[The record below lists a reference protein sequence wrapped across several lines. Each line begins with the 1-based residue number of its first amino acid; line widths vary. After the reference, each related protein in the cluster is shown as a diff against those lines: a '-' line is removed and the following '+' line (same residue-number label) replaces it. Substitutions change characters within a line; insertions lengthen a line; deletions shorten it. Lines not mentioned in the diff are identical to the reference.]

1 MLCFSILLWLKFK
14 LVKKTVINLSGKNI
28 LIIIPKSQFCEEE
41 LNGVRNVLQQG
52 GANVVV
58 LSKSGQEARGVN
70 KEKFQPD
77 GMIVDWNKQIGI
89 ENKYHAVI
97 LVGGKGAKKSLWD
110 DPIVPQILTD
120 HYRFGSVIGAMGAA
134 IVVLVRASLVTGEV
148 PMPEDDVTY
157 KELEN
162 LNAVCVDV
170 PITRVENVVLGQGGN
185 SVHQFSQKIIDLIEM
200 KEIC

>member
-1 MLCFSILLWLKFK
+1 M
-14 LVKKTVINLSGKNI
+14 KKVLANLFGKHI

-70 KEKFQPD
+70 KEKFQPN
-77 GMIVDWNKQIGI
+77 GMIVDWNKQMGV

-120 HYRFGSVIGAMGAA
+120 HYRFGSIIGAMGTA
-134 IVVLVRASLVTGEV
+134 IVVLVRAGLVRGEV
-148 PMPEDDVTY
+148 PKPDDDVTH

-162 LNAVCVDV
+162 LNAVCVDA
-170 PITRVENVVLGQGGN
+170 PITRVENVVLGQGRN
-185 SVHQFSQKIIDLIEM
+185 SVHQFSQIIIALLET
-200 KEIC
+200 

>member
-1 MLCFSILLWLKFK
+1 MS
-14 LVKKTVINLSGKNI
+14 NLSGKYI
-28 LIIIPKSQFCEEE
+28 LIIIPKSQFCEQE
-41 LNGVRNVLQQG
+41 LNGVRNILQQN

-58 LSKSGQEARGVN
+58 LSKSGQEALGAN
-70 KEKFQPD
+70 KGRFQPD

-120 HYRFGSVIGAMGAA
+120 HYRFGSVIGAMGAS
-134 IVVLVRASLVTGEV
+134 IVVLVRASLVAGEV
-148 PMPEDDVTY
+148 PMPEDDVTC
-157 KELEN
+157 KELES

-170 PITRVENVVLGQGGN
+170 PVTRVENVVLGQGRN

>member
-1 MLCFSILLWLKFK
+1 VELKFY
-14 LVKKTVINLSGKNI
+14 LVKKVLANLLGKHI

-58 LSKSGQEARGVN
+58 LSKSGQEARGMN

-77 GMIVDWNKQIGI
+77 GMIVDWNKQMGVKT
-89 ENKYHAVI
+89 KYHAVI

-120 HYRFGSVIGAMGAA
+120 HYRFGSVIGAMGTA
-134 IVVLVRASLVTGEV
+134 IVVLVRACLVAGEV
-148 PMPEDDVTY
+148 PKPDDDASY

-170 PITRVENVVLGQGGN
+170 PVTRVENVVLGQGAN
-185 SVHQFSQKIIDLIEM
+185 SAHQFSRLIITLLET
-200 KEIC
+200 

>member
-1 MLCFSILLWLKFK
+1 LGNLLRKY
-14 LVKKTVINLSGKNI
+14 I

-41 LNGVRNVLQQG
+41 LNGVRNGLQQA

-58 LSKSGQEARGVN
+58 LSKSGQQAQGVN

-77 GMIVDWNKQIGI
+77 GMIVDWNKQMGI
-89 ENKYHAVI
+89 KTKYHAVI

-120 HYRFGSVIGAMGAA
+120 HYRFGSIVGAMGAA
-134 IVVLVRASLVTGEV
+134 IVVLVRACLVKGEV
-148 PMPEDDVTY
+148 PKPDDEVTY

-162 LNAVCVDV
+162 LNAVCVDA
-170 PITRVENVVLGQGGN
+170 PITRLENVLLGQGEK
-185 SVHQFSQKIIDLIEM
+185 SVHQFTRTIITLLET
-200 KEIC
+200 

>member
-1 MLCFSILLWLKFK
+1 MS
-14 LVKKTVINLSGKNI
+14 NLSGKYI
-28 LIIIPKSQFCEEE
+28 LIIIPKSQFCEQE
-41 LNGVRNVLQQG
+41 LNGVRSILQQN

-58 LSKSGQEARGVN
+58 LSKSGQEALGAN
-70 KEKFQPD
+70 KERFQPD
-77 GMIVDWNKQIGI
+77 GMIVDWNKHIGI

-148 PMPEDDVTY
+148 PMPEDDVTH
-157 KELEN
+157 KELKN
-162 LNAVCVDV
+162 LNAVCVEV
-170 PITRVENVVLGQGGN
+170 PVTTIANVVLGRGGD
-185 SVHQFSQKIIDLIEM
+185 SAYQFSQTIKNLIETN
-200 KEIC
+200 EIF